1 MRLATPEFL
10 FIGAGAVLGALVAYL
25 VTAGVVTSG
34 GVLPPFVIVLLGL
47 GLVEIV
53 AGFALQ
59 RSPGTLIGMPAR
71 MIAFILGVGVLAMLG
86 GMS

>member
-10 FIGAGAVLGALVAYL
+10 FIGCGAVLGALVAYA
-25 VTAGVVTSG
+25 VTAGHVTKG
-34 GVLPPFVIVLLGL
+34 GALPPFVIVLLGL
-47 GLVEIV
+47 GLIEIA
-53 AGFALQ
+53 AGLALK

-86 GMS
+86 GMG